1 MSTKAE
7 NAMYIK
13 TRLNA
18 KKDPYI
24 YRLPVLPESIK
35 ISFNANNSSAQI
47 VDIGEITQK
56 MGRKAKVISFESF
69 FPMGEF
75 KGSVPW
81 KDSHYPITF
90 INAIEKSIDRK
101 LTVRFTFSRAGKNE
115 LALSLLCTIEKF
127 EYHEDGE
134 DPNTIHY
141 SITLKE
147 YRSPAINQIVK
158 KKSGSSGKGKAGKK
172 KSSNRAKTSTKPKTY
187 TIKKGDTLWAIAKK
201 FLGSGNKWKS
211 IYNANKSVIEKAA
224 KKHGKSSSS
233 TGHWIYPGTVIN
245 IPK

>member
-1 MSTKAE
+1 MST

-18 KKDPYI
+18 KKDPYVF
-24 YRLPVLPESIK
+24 RLPVLPESIK
-35 ISFNANNSSAQI
+35 ISFDANNSSAQI

-69 FPMGEF
+69 FPKGEF
-75 KGSVPW
+75 QSSIPW
-81 KDSHYPITF
+81 KDSHYPVTF
-90 INAIEKSIDRK
+90 INAIEKSVDRK
-101 LTVRFTFSRAGKNE
+101 LTVRFIFSRNDRHD

-127 EYHEDGE
+127 TYHEDGE
-134 DPNTIHY
+134 DPGTIYY

-147 YRSPAINQIVK
+147 YRSPTVNQIK
-158 KKSGSSGKGKAGKK
+158 KKSGSNGKTGKASK
-172 KSSNRAKTSTKPKTY
+172 KSGSSRPKTATKPKTY

-201 FLGSGNKWKS
+201 YLGSGNKWKT

-233 TGHWIYPGTVIN
+233 TGHWIYPGTVIS

>member
-1 MSTKAE
+1 
-7 NAMYIK
+7 
-13 TRLNA
+13 
-18 KKDPYI
+18 
-24 YRLPVLPESIK
+24 
-35 ISFNANNSSAQI
+35 
-47 VDIGEITQK
+47 

-75 KGSVPW
+75 RGSIPW

-90 INAIEKSIDRK
+90 INALEKCVDRK
-101 LTVRFTFSRAGKNE
+101 LTVRFTFSRAGKYE
-115 LALSLLCTIEKF
+115 LAISLLCTIEKF
-127 EYHEDGE
+127 DYHEDGE

-147 YRSPAINQIVK
+147 YRSPAINQITKKTSSSSASSLAKAVK
-158 KKSGSSGKGKAGKK
+158 KAVSK
-172 KSSNRAKTSTKPKTY
+172 RAKTSTKPKTY

-201 FLGSGNKWKS
+201 YLGSGNKWKT

-233 TGHWIYPGTVIN
+233 TGHWIYPGTVIS